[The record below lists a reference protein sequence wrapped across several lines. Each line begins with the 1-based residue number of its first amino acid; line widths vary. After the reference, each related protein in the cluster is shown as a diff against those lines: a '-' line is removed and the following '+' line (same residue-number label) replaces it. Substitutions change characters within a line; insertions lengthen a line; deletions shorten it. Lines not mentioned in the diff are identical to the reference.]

1 MKTIRPGQLVY
12 WRNEPYIVL
21 EIRGLSEAVVRSL
34 DNEVSDVAHVSDLS
48 MAPQSEARMNAPH
61 ILAKGKDWSAA
72 IKRYELIKPLLEMH
86 NRQTSDVEA
95 VARQANKSLTTIYR
109 WITRFEEQGLV
120 SAMLRS
126 ERSDKGDNR
135 ISQEIEEVIQL
146 KIAEVY
152 EKAERPSVIE
162 LHEAIEMECR
172 SLGIDVPHQNTV
184 YARVKKVDKERLLT
198 KRYSAKYARQKT
210 KAVPSSFPGAD
221 YPNAV
226 VQIDHT
232 PIDVIVVDRKHRL
245 PIGRPYLTLALEVCT
260 KMVSGFCMTL
270 DPPSASSAGLCVAHA
285 VSKKHLW
292 LAKHD
297 IDVEWPIYGKM
308 QKIHLDNAK
317 EFRGKMLTRACNEH
331 HIDLEYRPKGT
342 PNYGPHVERAFRTF
356 MKKMHR
362 IPGTTFSNVA
372 EKMDYDSEG
381 KACMTLEELE
391 TWFTIFIVYYYHHK
405 AHNGISNIPPIKL
418 YNQFVHGNTE
428 RPGIGLPA
436 PIDDEAKFKLDFT
449 PYEKRTIQRDGVQID
464 HISYYAPV
472 LNKWIGSI
480 DPGTKKA
487 GKFIF
492 VRDPRDISIVYFLD
506 PDTKSYVQIPYFDTT
521 HPAIS
526 LWELNAVIK
535 KLREDPNCVVNE
547 AMIFRGIE
555 KMREVERQ
563 AIEKTRL
570 AKQQRSTEKKK
581 RRMAERREG
590 WAGVHDQFNTRTTT
604 KEYESA
610 SEVPVSPLAEEKS
623 KNSRKPKRF
632 QNIEVFLPNE

>member
-34 DNEVSDVAHVSDLS
+34 DNKISDVAHVSDLS
-48 MAPQSEARMNAPH
+48 MGPQSETSRNAPH
-61 ILAKGKDWSAA
+61 ILAKDKDWTTA
-72 IKRYELIKPLLEMH
+72 IERYESIKPLLVMH
-86 NRQTSDVEA
+86 NRQASDVEA

-109 WITRFEEQGLV
+109 WIARFEEQGLV

-135 ISQEIEEVIQL
+135 ISQEVEEIIQL
-146 KIAEVY
+146 KISDFY
-152 EKAERPSVIE
+152 ETDERPSVVE
-162 LHEAIEMECR
+162 LHEAIEIECR
-172 SLGIDVPHQNTV
+172 SLGLDAPHLNTV
-184 YARVKKVDKERLLT
+184 YARVKKADKAKLLT
-198 KRYSAKYARQKT
+198 KRYSAKHAKQKT
-210 KAVPSSFPGAD
+210 KAVPGSFPGAN

-232 PIDVIVVDRKHRL
+232 PVDVIVVDRHHRL

-270 DPPSASSAGLCVAHA
+270 DPPSASTAGLCVAHA

-292 LAKHD
+292 LAKRD
-297 IDVEWPIYGKM
+297 IDAEWPIYGKM
-308 QKIHLDNAK
+308 QKIHVDNAK
-317 EFRGKMLTRACNEH
+317 EFRGKMLTRACDEH
-331 HIDLEYRPKGT
+331 YIDLEYRPKGV

-356 MKKMHR
+356 MKRMHR

-372 EKMDYDSEG
+372 EKMEYDSEG

-391 TWFTIFIVYYYHHK
+391 TWFTIFLVYYYHHK
-405 AHNGISNIPPIKL
+405 AHTGICNIPPIKL
-418 YNQFVHGNTE
+418 YNQFVHGTTE
-428 RPGIGLPA
+428 QPGIGLPA

-449 PYEKRTIQRDGVQID
+449 PYEERTIQREGVQID
-464 HISYYAPV
+464 HIFYYAPV

-480 DPGTKKA
+480 EPNTKKA
-487 GKFIF
+487 RKFIF
-492 VRDPRDISIVYFLD
+492 VRDPRDVSIVYFLD
-506 PDTKSYVQIPYFDTT
+506 PDTKSYVPIPYLDNT

-535 KLREDPNCVVNE
+535 QLREDPNNAVNE
-547 AMIFRGIE
+547 EMIFQGITR
-555 KMREVERQ
+555 MREVERQ

-570 AKQQRSTEKKK
+570 AKQQRATEKKK

-590 WAGVHDQFNTRTTT
+590 WANVHDKRHSQTTINRVNDV
-604 KEYESA
+604 
-610 SEVPVSPLAEEKS
+610 SETLVDAVAEEEPAIL
-623 KNSRKPKRF
+623 RKPKRF
-632 QNIEVFLPNE
+632 QNIEVALPNE